1 MMVAIS
7 VKVAKMFTDVCGFF
21 FRKILTARSGKMSV
35 NSSISGSMFSPFYNI
50 QHSNVAILQLVDCF
64 STFSF

>member
-1 MMVAIS
+1 MVAVT

-21 FRKILTARSGKMSV
+21 FGKILNASSGKMSV
-35 NSSISGSMFSPFYNI
+35 NSSISGSIFSPFYHI
-50 QHSNVAILQLVDCF
+50 QLSNVAILQIVDCF